1 LLSQRKN
8 KALSNAVANCR
19 KIISTTKTKKE
30 KQQSSTTII
39 NNPKVI
45 YYTLRGTDPPF

>member
-1 LLSQRKN
+1 MKLQIAAK
-8 KALSNAVANCR
+8 
-19 KIISTTKTKKE
+19 KISKTQTKKE

-45 YYTLRGTDPPF
+45 YYTLRGTGPPF